1 MLFERG
7 RWIYFLALLLSGV
20 AILYMNVNQIEYSL
34 LDAEGQVRKRRDG
47 IVYIITFILVGYI
60 IFWVAIRN
68 GILDTYIYIKHY
80 NQLSTKIDLK
90 YLFTSDKV
98 KAPLFELYQIILRR
112 MGLDFHW
119 FIGSVSVASGICI
132 YYAFSRYSDDVAFS
146 FYLFMTSMYFYGW
159 LMNGI
164 RQFLVVCIF
173 FAAFR
178 LVAEKKFWKLLL
190 LVAVCYFIHK
200 TAIMIIPIYF
210 IANMKNWSWG
220 IYACVLATMALAL
233 IFPDQLLSLLDDSFD
248 EYNVVEQTA
257 NDDGVNILR
266 FLVAMVP
273 AVLAFAYRKRL
284 SEFDNPYI
292 KVLVNLSLVTAGLYA
307 VGVTTSG
314 VLMGRLPVYTE
325 IFNFLFLPFLIRRV
339 LPKRVRGTVW
349 VAAVAFYFLYFYLQL
364 NEETY
369 YTTDLIESLNNSVV

>member
-34 LDAEGQVRKRRDG
+34 LDSEGKVRQRRDG
-47 IVYIITFILVGYI
+47 TVYVITFLLVGYI
-60 IFWVAIRN
+60 IFWAAIRN
-68 GILDTYIYIKHY
+68 GITDTYTYIGHY
-80 NQLSTKIDLK
+80 NHLSTKIDLK
-90 YLFTSDKV
+90 YLFTSENV
-98 KAPLFELYQIILRR
+98 KAPFFELYQILLKR

-146 FYLFMTSMYFYGW
+146 FYLLMTSMYFYSW

-173 FAAFR
+173 FAALR
-178 LVAEKKFWKLLL
+178 LIAEKKLVKLLV
-190 LVAVCYFIHK
+190 LVAFCYFIHK
-200 TAIMIIPIYF
+200 SAIIMIPIYF
-210 IANMKNWSWG
+210 ISNMKNWNWG
-220 IYACVLATMALAL
+220 IYACVLATMAVAL
-233 IFPDQLLSLLDDSFD
+233 IFPDQFLSLVDDSFS
-248 EYNVVEQTA
+248 EYNIIEQSA
-257 NDDGVNILR
+257 NDDGVNVLR

-273 AVLAFAYRKRL
+273 AVLAFAYRERL
-284 SEFDNPYI
+284 REFDNPYI
-292 KVLVNLSLVTAGLYA
+292 KVMTNMALVTAGLYA

-314 VLMGRLPVYTE
+314 ILMGRLPVFTE

-339 LPKRVRGTVW
+339 LPKSTRGPVW
-349 VAAVAFYFLYFYLQL
+349 VMAIILYFLHFYLQAK
-364 NEETY
+364 EGKY
-369 YTTDLIESLNNSVV
+369 YTTDIIPGLNNSVV

>member
-1 MLFERG
+1 
-7 RWIYFLALLLSGV
+7 
-20 AILYMNVNQIEYSL
+20 MNANNVEYSL

-68 GILDTYIYIKHY
+68 GISDTYIYIKHY

-119 FIGSVSVASGICI
+119 FIGSVSVASGVCI

-146 FYLFMTSMYFYGW
+146 FYLFMTSMYFYSW

-190 LVAVCYFIHK
+190 LVAVCYFIHE
-200 TAIMIIPIYF
+200 TAIMFIPIYF

-220 IYACVLATMALAL
+220 IYACVLATIALAL
-233 IFPDQLLSLLDDSFD
+233 IFPDQLMSFLDDSFD

-266 FLVAMVP
+266 FFVAMVP

-284 SEFDNPYI
+284 NEFDNPYI

-364 NEETY
+364 NEKTY